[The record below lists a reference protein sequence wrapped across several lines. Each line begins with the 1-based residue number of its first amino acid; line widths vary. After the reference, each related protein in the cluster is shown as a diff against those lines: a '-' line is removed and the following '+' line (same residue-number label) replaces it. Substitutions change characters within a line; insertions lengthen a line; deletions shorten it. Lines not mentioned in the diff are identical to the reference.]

1 MDLLFATYPNA
12 IGEPS
17 SETGLSDHT
26 AVIFEVNLKP
36 TRSVT
41 PPHKVYLY
49 NKANLP
55 GLRKFMSESSS
66 TFFASK
72 PEERSVDVNWNM
84 FKTSLSTGM
93 FQFIP
98 QKSSRPKYKL
108 PWINVNIKREM
119 RKKDRLHKRAIH
131 SKNHQHWEVFKRQR
145 NLVSKLVKESHNAY
159 LNDVIG
165 SSLTENPK
173 KFWSYVRS
181 CKSEN
186 IGIPPLKNDNLSI
199 SVNDKDKAES
209 EFAAR

>member
-1 MDLLFATYPNA
+1 
-12 IGEPS
+12 
-17 SETGLSDHT
+17 
-26 AVIFEVNLKP
+26 
-36 TRSVT
+36 
-41 PPHKVYLY
+41 
-49 NKANLP
+49 
-55 GLRKFMSESSS
+55 
-66 TFFASK
+66 
-72 PEERSVDVNWNM
+72 
-84 FKTSLSTGM
+84 M

-98 QKSSRPKYKL
+98 HKTSRPKYKL

-119 RKKDRLHKRAIH
+119 RKKDRLNKRAIH

-209 EFAAR
+209 LNSYFHSVFTQEQFPTPDIGTSSFPSIPDFNQKKVFDKHRRGYDR